1 MAESWPKGRAFV
13 QAAHCRPTFG
23 FLHLKTVMWK
33 KIHEEGLI
41 KPPYRP
47 HQSWGLCLP
56 LILCH
61 YIAGLRVFFTFFLTL
76 YFLTFSSRDYALLP
90 QVGGEKEPIEL
101 YRRKK
106 KKILLSLWKSIH
118 RTQWWQE
125 GGLGIPLR
133 VKVGLRSPTAW
144 VQSDSTTGCT
154 LDVGQNNLLL
164 ALYICTMEIRVP
176 TQRMVLRIK

>member
-33 KIHEEGLI
+33 KIHKEGLI

-90 QVGGEKEPIEL
+90 QVGGKKEPIEL

-106 KKILLSLWKSIH
+106 KKNTTFTLKKHSQNSVVTGRGIRNSPACESWASEPH
-118 RTQWWQE
+118 
-125 GGLGIPLR
+125 GLGAVWLHHW
-133 VKVGLRSPTAW
+133 LYAW
-144 VQSDSTTGCT
+144 RW
-154 LDVGQNNLLL
+154 
-164 ALYICTMEIRVP
+164 A
-176 TQRMVLRIK
+176 K